1 MQEPSTIP
9 RFDAKANAM
18 RIIADRQR
26 LLDGRTLTLLP
37 LASFWFSTNAM
48 AIGGRGG
55 EGAHFGGEDAG
66 FGRYGRRGDADAL
79 HDAAGNRLPGAVTS
93 QEEGGRI
100 AGHEYDRDGIDL
112 SEQKIHPDEYPVV
125 SGGHL
130 TGWQSL
136 SDRQASRAVWRD
148 AHRVRTLFI
157 LVGLVVLGVVVSAFA
172 FS

>member
-1 MQEPSTIP
+1 
-9 RFDAKANAM
+9 M
-18 RIIADRQR
+18 RIMADRQR
-26 LLDGRTLTLLP
+26 LLDGRTLTLLL

-66 FGRYGRRGDADAL
+66 FGRYGRRGEADAL

-112 SEQKIHPDEYPVV
+112 SEQKIYPDEYPVV

-136 SDRQASRAVWRD
+136 SDRQASRAAWRD